1 MPAKT
6 IYVKEEDL
14 PIFERAEELGGDSL
28 SGIIATSLKRFVAA
42 KEAEGKGIREH
53 TLTVGVIRPQGADDV
68 QKIRFYGREL
78 ASGRTYSGQ
87 TSSGDDRG
95 TDYTIYQTETGKIVV
110 YWRRWSKWQGENQVC
125 DYAVLDSLPGYKQP
139 IVGET
144 TETIVEVPGSLLR
157 DAADTLG
164 QELVTYIQ

>member
-53 TLTVGVIRPQGADDV
+53 TLTVGVIRPQGAGCAENWFLWGSWLVANAWPDESAMTAAPTSLSTRPK
-68 QKIRFYGREL
+68 QAKLSCTGAAGQNGREKTRC
-78 ASGRTYSGQ
+78 AIT
-87 TSSGDDRG
+87 
-95 TDYTIYQTETGKIVV
+95 
-110 YWRRWSKWQGENQVC
+110 
-125 DYAVLDSLPGYKQP
+125 PF
-139 IVGET
+139 
-144 TETIVEVPGSLLR
+144 
-157 DAADTLG
+157 
-164 QELVTYIQ
+164 